1 MEGYERKEI
10 WSRAAAAAW
19 FAGSEPRRGRRKAAG
34 RAGAGTDRT
43 EGQKA
48 GGHQEAAGEA
58 AGRAGADGGGGLA
71 AETPKGGNVS
81 VPALL
86 SDRFS
91 VRPFTCRTAADAP
104 FSDAQST
111 FQASKG

>member
-1 MEGYERKEI
+1 MKEKGTGAEPRPPPGLPDR
-10 WSRAAAAAW
+10 SRA
-19 FAGSEPRRGRRKAAG
+19 EAAG
-34 RAGAGTDRT
+34 RPQNAPERERAGT

-48 GGHQEAAGEA
+48 GDHQEAAGEA

-104 FSDAQST
+104 FLDAQST